1 MSMSSVRMNVRS
13 AFILVLLVIVFTFT
27 VATL

>member
-1 MSMSSVRMNVRS
+1 MSMPSVRMNVRS